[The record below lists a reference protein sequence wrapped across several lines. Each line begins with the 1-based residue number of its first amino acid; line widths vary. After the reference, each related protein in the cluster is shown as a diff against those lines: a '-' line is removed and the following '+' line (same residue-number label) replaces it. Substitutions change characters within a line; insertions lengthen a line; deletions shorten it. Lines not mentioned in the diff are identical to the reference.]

1 MFESISVIPA
11 SKKQPASS
19 TLVLG
24 YFAPSAANASAR
36 LDKASG
42 LVLKH
47 ASIGEALKRPEAT
60 GELGRIVEAH
70 PARGRRV
77 LLVGL
82 GESSKLDLEGL
93 RTAMGSV
100 ARKLAE
106 CKATMVSMEL
116 HHALAQTGLMS
127 AEAHVAIGEVFGL
140 LACDFSAFKGTGAN
154 GAKRS
159 ALALHTSSATA
170 QAGLTKGLGIAASVN
185 LGRRISNSPPNVATP
200 LTIAQTAGELAK
212 GLPLKVTVM
221 KGAELA
227 KHRMEGLINVGKAS
241 ENEPCMIRMEYVPA
255 SKADQKK
262 KPLVFIGKTMTYD
275 TGGLSLKVNNGMR
288 GMKGDKDGGCAVL
301 AAMHGIASV
310 IRPRFPVVGLLAA
323 AENSVSNNAYRPDD
337 VLTFANG
344 TTVEVTN
351 TDAEGRLVLADALCW
366 AEQHENPA
374 AIVDLATLTGGVVVA
389 LGSTYAGYFCEHA
402 DLRSRLESSAQAT
415 GERVWRLPMHRE
427 YRDMMKSTIADIINS
442 SPERKAHPIQGA
454 AFLTYFVSDSVA
466 WAHVDIAGTHRSEG
480 DRGSFAKDTPTGFGA
495 RLLMHL
501 AENW

>member
-1 MFESISVIPA
+1 MFESISVVPA

-19 TLVLG
+19 VLVVG
-24 YFAPSAANASAR
+24 YFAPSAANATVR
-36 LDKASG
+36 LDRGSAG
-42 LVLKH
+42 AAKH
-47 ASIGEALKRPEAT
+47 GTVTDALKRPEAR
-60 GELGRIVEAH
+60 GELGRVVEAH
-70 PARGRRV
+70 PSRGKRV

-82 GESSKLDLEGL
+82 GEAGKLDLEGL
-93 RTAMGSV
+93 RTAAGSV
-100 ARKLAE
+100 ARRLAE
-106 CKATMVSMEL
+106 CKATIVSLEL
-116 HHALAQTGLMS
+116 HHAIAQTGLTS

-140 LACDFSAFKGTGAN
+140 LSCDFSAFKGSAAN
-154 GAKRS
+154 GAKRT
-159 ALALHTSSATA
+159 ALALHSTSASA
-170 QAGLTKGLGIAASVN
+170 QSGLSRGLAIAASVN

-200 LTIAQTAGELAK
+200 LTIAQTAAELSK

-221 KGAELA
+221 QGAELS

-241 ENEPCMIRMEYVPA
+241 ENAPCMIRMAYMPE

-262 KPLVFIGKTMTYD
+262 APLVFIGKTMTYD

-310 IRPRFPVVGLLAA
+310 IRPRFPVIGLLAA
-323 AENSVSNNAYRPDD
+323 AENSVSDNAYRPDD

-366 AEQHENPA
+366 AEKVEKPA

-427 YRDMMKSTIADIINS
+427 YRDMMKSSIADIINS

-454 AFLTYFVSDSVA
+454 AFLSYFVTEKTP

-480 DRGSFAKDTPTGFGA
+480 DKGAYAKDTPTGFGA
-495 RLLMHL
+495 RLLMQL

>member
-1 MFESISVIPA
+1 MFESISVVPA

-19 TLVLG
+19 VVVLG
-24 YFAPSAANASAR
+24 YFAPATANASAR
-36 LDKASG
+36 LDRASG
-42 LVLKH
+42 VVGKH
-47 ASIGEALKRPEAT
+47 ASVAEALKRPET
-60 GELGRIVEAH
+60 KGELGRLVEAH
-70 PARGRRV
+70 PSRGKRV

-82 GESSKLDLEGL
+82 GEASKLDVEGL

-100 ARKLAE
+100 ARRLAE
-106 CKATMVSMEL
+106 CKASLVSLEL
-116 HHALAQTGLMS
+116 HHALGLTGIPS
-127 AEAHVAIGEVFGL
+127 GEAHVAIGEVFGL
-140 LACDFSAFKGTGAN
+140 LACDFSAFKGSAGN
-154 GAKRS
+154 GAKRE
-159 ALALHTSSATA
+159 ALALHTTSAVA
-170 QAGLTKGLGIAASVN
+170 QTGLMKGLAIAASVN

-212 GLPLKVTVM
+212 GLPLKVTVV

-241 ENEPCMIRMEYVPA
+241 ENEPCLIRLEYMPA

-262 KPLVFIGKTMTYD
+262 KPLVFIGKTITYD

-310 IRPRFPVVGLLAA
+310 IKPRFPVIGLLAA

-366 AEQHENPA
+366 AESREKPA

-402 DLRSRLESSAQAT
+402 DLRSRLETSAQAT

-454 AFLTYFVSDSVA
+454 AFLTYFVSEGVP

-480 DRGSFAKDTPTGFGA
+480 DKGSFVKDTPTGFGA